1 MNVFLYSS
9 ETCRRCWTSQA
20 EEEQEEGGE
29 LGGPARCWF
38 EYGQEKEAREEV
50 NGFWLTKNAGDF
62 EPLHGKT
69 HHVGYAIDS
78 YLPSR
83 NGC

>member
-1 MNVFLYSS
+1 MNVFLYSP

-38 EYGQEKEAREEV
+38 EYGQEKEAREEI
-50 NGFWLTKNAGDF
+50 NAS
-62 EPLHGKT
+62 T
-69 HHVGYAIDS
+69 
-78 YLPSR
+78 
-83 NGC
+83 